1 MRLTF
6 TAVTSAGWWFAHK
19 YQAQAAEVGVQQAA
33 RNMRKQGVPIEVAL
47 AVLAGRI

>member
-1 MRLTF
+1 MRITHP
-6 TAVTSAGWWFAHK
+6 AVAAAGWWFTLK
-19 YQAQAAEVGVQQAA
+19 YHAQAAEVGVQQAA